1 MTEFS
6 ANLSTLFTEVALLER
21 FGLAAQAGFSAVEI
35 QFPYSLSKTAIKQQ
49 LQKHQLKLTLIN
61 LPAGDTAAGDLGIA
75 CLPERNIEFRESVAT
90 AVDYA
95 RYLGVTKIN
104 CLAGKKPQQLS
115 ASEAQATFIGNLTY
129 AASYLKDYNI
139 TLLIEAINTEDVPNF
154 FLSNSAQAIKLIKEI
169 DQCNLKFQYDLYHM
183 QLMEGN
189 LINTI
194 TKYFAY
200 IGHIQIADVPN
211 RSEPGTGEINFPNIF
226 NALALLGYTDE
237 IGLEYFP
244 NESTQSG
251 LVKLAPLLNLKG
263 E

>member
-1 MTEFS
+1 MPVFS
-6 ANLSTLFTEVALLER
+6 ANLSTLFTEVALLDR
-21 FGLAAQAGFSAVEI
+21 FALASQAGFSAVEI
-35 QFPYSLSKTAIKQQ
+35 QFPYALAKSVIKQQ
-49 LQKHQLKLTLIN
+49 LRRHNLKLTLIN
-61 LPAGDTAAGDLGIA
+61 LPAGDLAAGDLGIA
-75 CLPERNIEFRESVAT
+75 CLPERRLEFRESVAT

-104 CLAGKKPQQLS
+104 CLAGKKPDNLS
-115 ASEAQATFIGNLTY
+115 TNSAQATFIGNITY
-129 AASYLKDYNI
+129 AASYLKEYNI
-139 TLLIEAINTEDVPNF
+139 TLLIEAINTEDVPGF
-154 FLSNSAQAIKLIKEI
+154 FLSSSAQAIDLIKKV

-194 TKYFAY
+194 TKYFDY

-226 NALALLGYTDE
+226 NALALLGYTEE

-244 NESTQSG
+244 NKSTQSG
-251 LVKLAPLLNLKG
+251 LIKLAPMLDLKG

>member
-1 MTEFS
+1 MPTFS
-6 ANLSTLFTEVALLER
+6 ANLSTLFTEVALIDR
-21 FGLAAQAGFSAVEI
+21 FALASQAGFSAVEI
-35 QFPYSLSKTAIKQQ
+35 QFPYTLAKNVIKQQ
-49 LQKHQLKLTLIN
+49 LQKHHLKLTLIN
-61 LPAGDTAAGDLGIA
+61 LPAGNLAAGDLGIA
-75 CLPERNIEFRESVAT
+75 CLPERSAEFKESVMT
-90 AVDYA
+90 ALDYA

-104 CLAGKKPQQLS
+104 CLAGKKPKNLPIG
-115 ASEAQATFIGNLTY
+115 EAQATFIGNMTY
-129 AASYLKDYNI
+129 AASCLKEYNI
-139 TLLIEAINTEDVPNF
+139 TLLIEAINTEDVPGF
-154 FLSNSAQAIKLIKEI
+154 FLSSSAQAIDFIKKL
-169 DQCNLKFQYDLYHM
+169 DLCNLKFQYDLYHM

-194 TKYFAY
+194 TKYFDY

-244 NESTQSG
+244 NKSTQSG
-251 LVKLAPLLNLKG
+251 LLTLAPLLNLKG